1 VRIGLTNLYNKRPA
15 WLADAH
21 RRFDEAVFAAC
32 GWPPT
37 LTDSEILERLLA
49 LNHER
54 AAIPADVSATGDL
67 VARSDREISW
77 PDQLIHQIQEMEMK
91 QILAVLIAVP
101 IATFV
106 LAALPASAQKQYKVV
121 NRVKL
126 GGEGGWDYL
135 YYDKD
140 GHRLFITRGTHV
152 MVVDTASL
160 KVTADIPDLSGI
172 HGVTL
177 APALNRGFISNGGD
191 NSVTI
196 FDLKTLAKLDNVKV
210 GERPDAIMY
219 DPFTKHVSTFNA
231 RSKDSTVLEAA
242 TGKAVGTV
250 PLGGKPEFPASDEK
264 GKVFV
269 NIEDQSEIAEI
280 DANKLT
286 VLNKW
291 PLAPCQEP
299 SALAFDRAHHR
310 LFAGCDNK
318 MMAVVDSQSGKVV
331 TTVPIGAGVDA
342 GRFNANTQEVFMS
355 CGEGVLTVIHE
366 DSPDKYTVTQNLATA
381 KGARTM
387 AMDYENGV
395 AYLVTAQREPTPPA
409 PGQRPA
415 MIPGTFEL
423 IVVKAE

>member
-1 VRIGLTNLYNKRPA
+1 MKR
-15 WLADAH
+15 
-21 RRFDEAVFAAC
+21 V
-32 GWPPT
+32 
-37 LTDSEILERLLA
+37 LA
-49 LNHER
+49 L
-54 AAIPADVSATGDL
+54 
-67 VARSDREISW
+67 
-77 PDQLIHQIQEMEMK
+77 
-91 QILAVLIAVP
+91 LIAVAIFTAVP
-101 IATFV
+101 VF
-106 LAALPASAQKQYKVV
+106 AQKQYKVV

-152 MVVDTASL
+152 MVVDTTSL
-160 KVTADIPDLSGI
+160 KVTADIADLSGI
-172 HGVTL
+172 HGVAL
-177 APALNRGFISNGGD
+177 APELNRGFISNGGD

-196 FDLKTLAKLDNVKV
+196 FDLKMLKKVDNVKV

-219 DPFTKHVSTFNA
+219 DPFTKHVFTFNA
-231 RSKDSTVLEAA
+231 KSKDSTVMDAA
-242 TGKAVGTV
+242 TGKVVGTV
-250 PLGGKPEFPASDEK
+250 PLGGKPEFPATDQQ

-269 NIEDQSEIAEI
+269 NIEDKSQIAEI

-286 VLNKW
+286 VLNTW
-291 PLAPCQEP
+291 PVGPCQEP

-310 LFAGCDNK
+310 LFAGCGNK
-318 MMAVVDSQSGKVV
+318 MMTVVDSQSGKVV
-331 TTVPIGAGVDA
+331 TTVPIGEGVDA

-366 DSPDKYTVTQNLATA
+366 DSPDKYTVTQNLPTA

-387 AMDYENGV
+387 AMDYESGT
-395 AYLVTAQREPTPPA
+395 AYLVTAQREAKPPA

-415 MIPGTFEL
+415 MVPGSFEL